1 MFIMFKRA
9 ELEIYDLDLND
20 IIVTSD
26 PGANTGDDDDV
37 VIWPK
42 K

>member
-1 MFIMFKRA
+1 MFKKP

-20 IIVTSD
+20 IIVTSGD
-26 PGANTGDDDDV
+26 PGKNTDDDDDV

-42 K
+42 

>member
-1 MFIMFKRA
+1 MFKKA

-26 PGANTGDDDDV
+26 PSLGDDDDM

-42 K
+42 